1 MAFWTLLSAQ
11 PKSKHLFKVTMGGEF
26 VYWAKSVSRPNI
38 SLMAL
43 DQDKRTVP
51 GASTFISVPKP
62 ITKNDFKFEPVEIV
76 FVDMESHGD
85 DPTLKLLT
93 MLDIAGFG
101 KLAQGNSARDFSN
114 KLKSA
119 VGTLRIDQ
127 IAAGAD
133 SVKDASKL
141 PKSGTV
147 LESWTLNNAWPMSID
162 FGQLSYSEDGF
173 LEVKTSWVYSGFTY
187 EHKGANKTIGA
198 AFSSAANTGGKV
210 GGSSSTTTVVTT
222 ETTNGDGEAGKTKST
237 SVEVK
242 GTLP

>member
-1 MAFWTLLSAQ
+1 
-11 PKSKHLFKVTMGGEF
+11 MGIDT

-38 SLMAL
+38 SLMTL

-51 GASTFISVPKP
+51 GASTYITVPKP

-76 FVDMESHGD
+76 FVDMEDANS

-93 MLDIAGFG
+93 MLDTAGFG
-101 KLAQGNSARDFSN
+101 RLAQGATARDFSN

-127 IAAGAD
+127 IGAD
-133 SVKDASKL
+133 SGKVI
-141 PKSGTV
+141 
-147 LESWTLNNAWPMSID
+147 ESWTLNNAWPMSID

-187 EHKGANKTIGA
+187 KSGNKEIGA
-198 AFSSAANTGGKV
+198 GFSSAARTGGKV

-222 ETTNGDGEAGKTKST
+222 ETTNGDGETKST

>member
-1 MAFWTLLSAQ
+1 
-11 PKSKHLFKVTMGGEF
+11 MGGTA

-43 DQDKRTVP
+43 DQNKRTVP
-51 GASTFISVPKP
+51 GATTFISVPKP

-76 FVDMESHGD
+76 FVDMEDSD
-85 DPTLKLLT
+85 SDPTLKLLT
-93 MLDIAGFG
+93 MLDTAGFG
-101 KLAQGNSARDFSN
+101 KLAQGASARDFSN

-133 SVKDASKL
+133 STKDASTL

-147 LESWTLNNAWPMSID
+147 LESWTLHYAWPMSID

-187 EHKGANKTIGA
+187 EHKGTKKTIGA
-198 AFSSAANTGGKV
+198 AFSKAANAGGKV
-210 GGSSSTTTVVTT
+210 GGHKSMTAESGSSGAVILRGTT
-222 ETTNGDGEAGKTKST
+222 
-237 SVEVK
+237 
-242 GTLP
+242 P

>member
-127 IAAGAD
+127 IGAD
-133 SVKDASKL
+133 SGKVI
-141 PKSGTV
+141 
-147 LESWTLNNAWPMSID
+147 ESWTLNNAWPMSID

>member
-1 MAFWTLLSAQ
+1 MGFWTSKNSQ
-11 PKSKHLFKVTMGGEF
+11 PKSKHLFKVTMKGDF

-38 SLMAL
+38 SLMTL

-51 GASTFISVPKP
+51 GASTYITVPKP

-76 FVDMESHGD
+76 FVDMEDANS

-93 MLDIAGFG
+93 MLDEAGFG
-101 KLAQGNSARDFSN
+101 KLAKAGSSREFND
-114 KLKSA
+114 KLKTA

-127 IAAGAD
+127 IGAE
-133 SVKDASKL
+133 
-141 PKSGTV
+141 SGKAI
-147 LESWTLNNAWPMSID
+147 ESWTLNNAWPMSID

-187 EHKGANKTIGA
+187 EHKGTKKTIGA
-198 AFSSAANTGGKV
+198 AFSKAAATGGKV
-210 GGSSSTTTVVTT
+210 GGSSSTTTVVTA
-222 ETTNGDGEAGKTKST
+222 ETTNGDGPAGETKST
-237 SVEVK
+237 SVEVR